1 MFSSDKKKEL
11 LDMYSKEQARRRTVK
26 QANTKGKARLLY
38 DAGDIDGLLALI
50 EDDPKSDQ
58 QGDAILNES

>member
-1 MFSSDKKKEL
+1 
-11 LDMYSKEQARRRTVK
+11 MYSKEQSRCI
-26 QANTKGKARLLY
+26 KGKARLLY

-58 QGDAILNES
+58 HGDAILNES

>member
-1 MFSSDKKKEL
+1 
-11 LDMYSKEQARRRTVK
+11 MYSKEQARRRTVK
-26 QANTKGKARLLY
+26 QANIKGKARLLY